1 MARDQKSLKEGELYI
16 KSNGSFQ
23 MDTHVHLPTVLVE
36 QLIHPT
42 KS

>member
-1 MARDQKSLKEGELYI
+1 MARDQKSPKEG
-16 KSNGSFQ
+16 Q